1 MISPLSLP
9 QGICPGKSF
18 TYNKN
23 NNNLELTLLCAE
35 VTQQQLVCPKSEVED
50 LLEVK
55 TVKPRLPRELIL
67 PRVSQGLLSVGGGR
81 EGAFADLYLNLLLRP
96 QPL

>member
-1 MISPLSLP
+1 MISPPSLP

-35 VTQQQLVCPKSEVED
+35 VTRQQLIRPKSEVED
-50 LLEVK
+50 TLEVK
-55 TVKPRLPRELIL
+55 TVKPGLTRELIL
-67 PRVSQGLLSVGGGR
+67 PRVSQGLLSVGGGG
-81 EGAFADLYLNLLLRP
+81 EEAFADPCLNLLLRP

>member
-1 MISPLSLP
+1 MSPLSPP

-23 NNNLELTLLCAE
+23 NDNLELTLLGAE

-50 LLEVK
+50 PLEVK
-55 TVKPRLPRELIL
+55 TVKPGLPRELIL
-67 PRVSQGLLSVGGGR
+67 PRVSQGLLSVGGGG
-81 EGAFADLYLNLLLRP
+81 EEAFADLCLSLLLRP